1 MNTTLALGLLLVVGL
16 LGGSL
21 AVRGGM
27 PSVTGY
33 ILLGL
38 VIGPSFLGLIT
49 HEVIADLDF
58 LRNMA
63 LAIVAMTIGGELRG
77 TFFRRL
83 GRELL
88 PPFLGETILTFGLVA
103 GGTILITGSLPMALI
118 LGVLATATAPAA
130 IMSIIREENAD
141 SPFSR
146 SLMALVALD
155 SLFCIVAFGIVVG
168 LGGLWVEGV
177 GVSLMAP
184 LIEVLASL
192 LLGLSLGG
200 VLGLASMQPIS
211 DEKLLVL
218 VLGLL
223 LAVVGLGSSFGL
235 SPLLIA
241 MTAGIVI
248 GNMPIRAWRP
258 FWGLR
263 TVEMPVLVAFLTLAG
278 TYLDVSQITEIG
290 ALAVVYI
297 ILRAIGKVV
306 GGAGGVVLSTLPKRY
321 RWNLGVALTPQAG
334 VAVGLAVF
342 AEAELPFAAG
352 ITTLVL
358 SAVIV
363 LEILTPPLVRKAL
376 KMELPAEEESV
387 GSRAG

>member
-290 ALAVVYI
+290 VLAVVYI
-297 ILRAIGKVV
+297 ILRVIGKVV